1 MNISKSRLLHTA
13 SMCDKV
19 CMMQIGLARVN
30 AAVCAS
36 CDKSDSLLLHAATM
50 RVGCKPGTQPER
62 LWNLVK
68 NEAPQL
74 SKLALHLMGVSVNA
88 AGCERSF
95 SQMGLTHTKLRNR
108 LGWAKT
114 THIAQLRQELHR
126 DRPTRK
132 RARVVTAVDSAH
144 PAAAEKSTPAADSLM
159 DMETLTSAS
168 EFRLTVNE
176 WLADID
182 AEETQ
187 AAGFN
192 LAAYMDSPAVVKA
205 PLSSIFGSALM
216 PLLDDNTVDT
226 Y

>member
-1 MNISKSRLLHTA
+1 MAKKVEAGMALSKQGVTISYDSWTDVSHDQLLA
-13 SMCDKV
+13 
-19 CMMQIGLARVN
+19 L
-30 AAVCAS
+30 
-36 CDKSDSLLLHAATM
+36 AAT
-50 RVGCKPGTQPER
+50 TSLQPR

-74 SKLALHLMGVSVNA
+74 SKLASRLMGVSVNA

-126 DRPTRK
+126 DRPARK
-132 RARVVTAVDSAH
+132 RARVVAAVDSAQ

-159 DMETLTSAS
+159 DLEALTSAS
-168 EFRLTVNE
+168 EFRLTVHE

-192 LAAYMDSPAVVKA
+192 LAAYMDSPAIVKA

-216 PLLDDNTVDT
+216 PLLDDNTVDA

>member
-1 MNISKSRLLHTA
+1 
-13 SMCDKV
+13 
-19 CMMQIGLARVN
+19 MMQVRLAKVS
-30 AAVCAS
+30 AAVCVS

-62 LWNLVK
+62 QWNLVK

-74 SKLALHLMGVSVNA
+74 SKLALRLMGVSVNA
-88 AGCERSF
+88 CERSF
-95 SQMGLTHTKLRNR
+95 SQMGLTHTKLWNR

-126 DRPTRK
+126 DRPARK
-132 RARVVTAVDSAH
+132 RARVVAAVDSAQ

-159 DMETLTSAS
+159 DLEALTSAS
-168 EFRLTVNE
+168 EFRLTVHE

-192 LAAYMDSPAVVKA
+192 LAAYMDSPAIVKA

-216 PLLDDNTVDT
+216 PLLDDNTVDA

>member
-1 MNISKSRLLHTA
+1 MLAMCAACEKSE
-13 SMCDKV
+13 
-19 CMMQIGLARVN
+19 
-30 AAVCAS
+30 
-36 CDKSDSLLLHAATM
+36 SLLLHAATM
-50 RVGCKPGTQPER
+50 RLASKPGAPPER

-68 NEAPQL
+68 HEASQL
-74 SKLALHLMGVSVNA
+74 SKLALRLMGVSVNA

-126 DRPTRK
+126 DRPKRK
-132 RARVVTAVDSAH
+132 RPRVVTAVDIANSA
-144 PAAAEKSTPAADSLM
+144 AVEKSTPAENSLM
-159 DMETLTSAS
+159 DVETLTSAT

-205 PLSSIFGSALM
+205 PLSSIFGSALL
-216 PLLDDNTVDT
+216 PLLDDDTIDT

>member
-1 MNISKSRLLHTA
+1 MNESVPPQGSDLSVPVDLIDLDPPSGAELNAPSAKKARLKYQQP
-13 SMCDKV
+13 SSF
-19 CMMQIGLARVN
+19 G
-30 AAVCAS
+30 S
-36 CDKSDSLLLHAATM
+36 SATG
-50 RVGCKPGTQPER
+50 RPPER

-68 NEAPQL
+68 QEASQL
-74 SKLALHLMGVSVNA
+74 SKLALRLMRVSVNA

-95 SQMGLTHTKLRNR
+95 SQMGLIHTKLRNR

-114 THIAQLRQELHR
+114 THIAQLKQELHR
-126 DRPTRK
+126 DRPKRK
-132 RARVVTAVDSAH
+132 RARVVTAVDSAKS
-144 PAAAEKSTPAADSLM
+144 AATDRSTAAEDSLM
-159 DMETLTSAS
+159 DVETLTSAT

-182 AEETQ
+182 AKETQ

-205 PLSSIFGSALM
+205 PLSSIFGSALL
-216 PLLDDNTVDT
+216 PLLDDDTVNT

>member
-1 MNISKSRLLHTA
+1 MSTFRQPPEA
-13 SMCDKV
+13 
-19 CMMQIGLARVN
+19 
-30 AAVCAS
+30 
-36 CDKSDSLLLHAATM
+36 
-50 RVGCKPGTQPER
+50 PPER

-68 NEAPQL
+68 HEASQL
-74 SKLALHLMGVSVNA
+74 SKLALRLMGVSVNA

-126 DRPTRK
+126 NRPKRK
-132 RARVVTAVDSAH
+132 RPRVATAVDSTNS
-144 PAAAEKSTPAADSLM
+144 AAVEKSTPAENSLM
-159 DMETLTSAS
+159 DVETLTSAT

-216 PLLDDNTVDT
+216 PLLDDDTIDT

>member
-1 MNISKSRLLHTA
+1 MCLTSAAILPVQQDLHGACWTSCQQCAHHVRISE
-13 SMCDKV
+13 
-19 CMMQIGLARVN
+19 
-30 AAVCAS
+30 
-36 CDKSDSLLLHAATM
+36 SLLLHAATM
-50 RVGCKPGTQPER
+50 RLASKAGAPER

-68 NEAPQL
+68 QEASSL

-126 DRPTRK
+126 DRPKRK
-132 RARVVTAVDSAH
+132 RARVVTAVDAKS
-144 PAAAEKSTPAADSLM
+144 AAAEKSTPAEDSLM
-159 DMETLTSAS
+159 DVQTLTSAT

-205 PLSSIFGSALM
+205 PLSSIFGSALL
-216 PLLDDNTVDT
+216 PLLDDDTIDT

>member
-1 MNISKSRLLHTA
+1 MSE
-13 SMCDKV
+13 
-19 CMMQIGLARVN
+19 
-30 AAVCAS
+30 
-36 CDKSDSLLLHAATM
+36 SLLLHAATM
-50 RVGCKPGTQPER
+50 RLAARPGAPPE
-62 LWNLVK
+62 LWNQVK
-68 NEAPQL
+68 QEASQL
-74 SKLALHLMGVSVNA
+74 SELALRLMGVSVNA

-126 DRPTRK
+126 DRPKRK
-132 RARVVTAVDSAH
+132 RARVVTAVDSANS
-144 PAAAEKSTPAADSLM
+144 AATDRSTPAEDSLM
-159 DMETLTSAS
+159 DVETLTSAT

-205 PLSSIFGSALM
+205 PLSSIFGSALL
-216 PLLDDNTVDT
+216 PLLDDDTVNT

>member
-1 MNISKSRLLHTA
+1 MSE
-13 SMCDKV
+13 
-19 CMMQIGLARVN
+19 
-30 AAVCAS
+30 
-36 CDKSDSLLLHAATM
+36 SLLLHAATM
-50 RVGCKPGTQPER
+50 RLAARPGAPPER

-68 NEAPQL
+68 QEASQL
-74 SKLALHLMGVSVNA
+74 SELALRLMGVSVNA

-126 DRPTRK
+126 DRPKRK
-132 RARVVTAVDSAH
+132 RARVVTAVDSANS
-144 PAAAEKSTPAADSLM
+144 AATDRSTPAEDSLM
-159 DMETLTSAS
+159 DVETLTSAT

-205 PLSSIFGSALM
+205 PLSSIFGSALL
-216 PLLDDNTVDT
+216 PLLDDDTVNT

>member
-1 MNISKSRLLHTA
+1 
-13 SMCDKV
+13 
-19 CMMQIGLARVN
+19 
-30 AAVCAS
+30 
-36 CDKSDSLLLHAATM
+36 
-50 RVGCKPGTQPER
+50 
-62 LWNLVK
+62 
-68 NEAPQL
+68 
-74 SKLALHLMGVSVNA
+74 MGVSVNA

-126 DRPTRK
+126 DRPKRK
-132 RARVVTAVDSAH
+132 RARVVTAVDAKS
-144 PAAAEKSTPAADSLM
+144 AAAEKSTPAEDSLM
-159 DMETLTSAS
+159 DVQTLTSAT

-205 PLSSIFGSALM
+205 PLSSIFGSALL
-216 PLLDDNTVDT
+216 PLLDDDTIDT